1 MMKDNICKADVAM
14 NYVNYDK
21 SIVQMHR
28 IKIIGWPE
36 SIPFIAPSGMTRC
49 DDVRNLVHAL
59 WTSKCHWA
67 QLSKRQV
74 EEHMENICQCEAVGE
89 AIGRRRKECAD
100 KGKKCKRHC
109 EENVDTGKD
118 TGNDSNSY
126 EAPQTRARRKGKA
139 RATGSRRTFRSKCLI
154 SSDED
159 NED

>member
-1 MMKDNICKADVAM
+1 MKDNICKADVAM

-21 SIVQMHR
+21 SIVQTHR

-36 SIPFIAPSGMTRC
+36 SIPFIAPSSMTHC

-59 WTSKCHWA
+59 QTSKCHWA

-74 EEHMENICQCEAVGE
+74 EEHMENICQREAAGE
-89 AIGRRRKECAD
+89 AIGHRCKERAD
-100 KGKKCKRHC
+100 KGKKRKRHC
-109 EENVDTGKD
+109 EENADTGED

-139 RATGSRRTFRSKCLI
+139 WATGSRRTFRSKHLI

-159 NED
+159 SKD